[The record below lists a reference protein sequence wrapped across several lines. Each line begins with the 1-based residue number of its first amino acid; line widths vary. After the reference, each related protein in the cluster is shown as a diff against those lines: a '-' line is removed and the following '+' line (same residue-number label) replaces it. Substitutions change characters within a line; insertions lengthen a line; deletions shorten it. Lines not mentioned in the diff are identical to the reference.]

1 MKSLNVKKE
10 ISKVGIN
17 KDSKVCLEVCLG
29 EFIDSLHLNFIITK
43 EKNKLGSHIIVSLK
57 DEIIAAFELLKAEKV
72 FWKIMEELRKKG
84 LQESKITK
92 K

>member
-1 MKSLNVKKE
+1 MKKLSTRKDSSR
-10 ISKVGIN
+10 IGIN
-17 KDSKVCLEVCLG
+17 MGSKVCLEVCLG
-29 EFIDSLHLNFIITK
+29 QFIDSLHLNFITTK
-43 EKNKLGSHIIVSLK
+43 ERNKVGSHIIVTLK

-84 LQESKITK
+84 LKEDKATK

>member
-1 MKSLNVKKE
+1 MKNTSK
-10 ISKVGIN
+10 KVGISKN
-17 KDSKVCLEVCLG
+17 SKVYLELCLG
-29 EFIDSLHLNFIITK
+29 QFIDSLHLNFITTK
-43 EKNKLGSHIIVSLK
+43 EKNKGGCHIIVTLK

-84 LQESKITK
+84 LREDKATK

>member
-10 ISKVGIN
+10 SSKVEIS
-17 KDSKVCLEVCLG
+17 KDSKVCLELCLG
-29 EFIDSLHLNFIITK
+29 QFIDSLHLNFITT
-43 EKNKLGSHIIVSLK
+43 EEGNKVGSHIIVTLK

-84 LQESKITK
+84 LKEDKATK